1 MGPQTLPPFL
11 IMTQTK
17 TKTVLSMG
25 RIPQLFG
32 HAVLA
37 AGVLAGGASVLNAGG
52 AQAVACPGPTTNG
65 SFSTS
70 LLSNAATHPG
80 ACDIESPLAGNP
92 SFNQFVAVEYDFI
105 PNISGTNGSYQYS
118 LTSLTNEPFK
128 NFRLDFDTQLGSS
141 SAVTKQVFSDP
152 GFTNQIGIVTESEL
166 TILKPLSN
174 QSLTT
179 IWVRDTYST
188 PGSQDVLDT
197 VTNTFETVPGPLPIL
212 GAGAAF
218 GFSRKLRGR
227 IKAARLG

>member
-1 MGPQTLPPFL
+1 MMQN
-11 IMTQTK
+11 K
-17 TKTVLSMG
+17 TGASLSMG

-32 HAVLA
+32 NAVLA
-37 AGVLAGGASVLNAGG
+37 AGVLTGGASLLNAGG
-52 AQAVACPGPTTNG
+52 AQAVACNLTPGG
-65 SFSTS
+65 FSTS

-92 SFNQFVAVEYDFI
+92 SFNKFVAIEYDFI
-105 PNISGTNGSYQYS
+105 PNISNTSGTYQYS
-118 LTSLTNEPFK
+118 LTSSIGPFTDY
-128 NFRLDFDTQLGSS
+128 RLDFDTQLGST
-141 SAVTKQVFSDP
+141 SAVTKEIFSDSS
-152 GFTNQIGIVTESEL
+152 FSNLIGTVKENEL
-166 TILKPLSN
+166 TILKPLTN

-188 PGSQDVLDT
+188 GSGDVLDT
-197 VTNTFETVPGPLPIL
+197 VTNTFQTPGPLPIL

>member
-1 MGPQTLPPFL
+1 MGPQTLPLFL

-52 AQAVACPGPTTNG
+52 AQAVACNLTPGG
-65 SFSTS
+65 FSTS
-70 LLSNAATHPG
+70 LVSNAATHPG

-92 SFNQFVAVEYDFI
+92 SFDKLVAIEYDFI
-105 PNISGTNGSYQYS
+105 PNISATSGSYQYS
-118 LTSLTNEPFK
+118 LTSTIGEFTT
-128 NFRLDFDTQLGSS
+128 FRLDFDTQLGST
-141 SAVTKQVFSDP
+141 SAVTKQVFSDS

-174 QSLTT
+174 QTLTT
-179 IWVRDTYST
+179 IWVRDTYSA
-188 PGSQDVLDT
+188 GSGDVLDT